1 MCMSRVFVHDPIDV
15 ISLCLSFILKWRL
28 LAGKKARELMERLLD
43 VGYLKV
49 KEFKTSKVKLS
60 AVELI

>member
-1 MCMSRVFVHDPIDV
+1 
-15 ISLCLSFILKWRL
+15 L